1 MSQQNTLISIQPL
14 LATIGTILGL
24 SPSIHARLTAGE
36 PIVGPSGFV
45 CRIHT
50 HRLSHPLRAFP
61 EIILPLSARE
71 LGGDDVVRLLAVQ
84 ETLLT
89 ECGWRFGMS
98 EQGLLSLLPLMSES
112 GAETIAAL
120 LNQGQTI
127 GRSVLNVLTQSAP
140 AGEALS

>member
-1 MSQQNTLISIQPL
+1 MSQQNTLDSSQPL
-14 LATIGTILGL
+14 FATISAILGL
-24 SPSIHARLTAGE
+24 PPLAHARLAAGE
-36 PIVGPSGFV
+36 PIVGPSGFL

-50 HRLSHPLRAFP
+50 QRRDQPVRAFP

-89 ECGWRFGMS
+89 ECGWRLAMS
-98 EQGLLSLLPLMSES
+98 EQGLLCLMPLMSES

-127 GRSVLNVLTQSAP
+127 ARSVLHVLTQSTAT
-140 AGEALS
+140 GGALS

>member
-1 MSQQNTLISIQPL
+1 MSQQSTLNSIQPL
-14 LATIGTILGL
+14 LATVSTILGL
-24 SPSIHARLTAGE
+24 SPPIHARLAAGE
-36 PIVGPSGFV
+36 PILGPSGLL

-50 HRLSHPLRAFP
+50 QGASHPLRAFP
-61 EIILPLSARE
+61 EIILPLSVRE

-89 ECGWRFGMS
+89 ECGWRLGMS
-98 EQGLLSLLPLMSES
+98 EQGLLSLLPLMSEN

-127 GRSVLNVLTQSAP
+127 GRSVLNVLTQSA
-140 AGEALS
+140 ASGDALS